1 MSDNN
6 DFGAFFAGLVIG
18 GLVGAAAALL
28 TAPKSGEETRTM
40 IKEKSIELRDRA
52 VEVSQDARR
61 KAEVAL
67 EDARARADEA
77 LADLRVKAEDLARM
91 TKELTVELQQKAK
104 APVSEEGVTLV
115 VDDSDS
121 TGSAEA

>member
-28 TAPKSGEETRTM
+28 SAPKSGEETRTI

-52 VEVSQDARR
+52 VEVSQDARH

-77 LADLRVKAEDLARM
+77 LVDLRVKAEDLARM
-91 TKELTVELQQKAK
+91 TKERAVELQQKVK
-104 APVSEEGVTLV
+104 GPIGDEGVPLV
-115 VDDSDS
+115 LDDS
-121 TGSAEA
+121 TGASEV

>member
-1 MSDNN
+1 MSENS

-28 TAPKSGEETRTM
+28 TAPKSGEETRSL

-52 VEVSQDARR
+52 VEVSQDTRH

-77 LADLRVKAEDLARM
+77 LVDLRVKAEDLARL
-91 TKELTVELQQKAK
+91 TKERAVELQNKIK
-104 APVSEEGVTLV
+104 APVSEEGVPLV
-115 VDDSDS
+115 FED
-121 TGSAEA
+121 TPGSSEA

>member
-52 VEVSQDARR
+52 VEVSQDARH

-67 EDARARADEA
+67 EDARVRADEA
-77 LADLRVKAEDLARM
+77 LEDLRVKAEDLARM
-91 TKELTVELQQKAK
+91 TKERAVELQQKVK
-104 APVSEEGVTLV
+104 APVTEEGVPLV
-115 VDDSDS
+115 VDD
-121 TGSAEA
+121 TTASAEA

>member
-28 TAPKSGEETRTM
+28 TAPKSGEETRTL
-40 IKEKSIELRDRA
+40 IKDKSIELRDRA
-52 VEVSQDARR
+52 VEVSQDTRH

-77 LADLRVKAEDLARM
+77 LVDLREKAEDLARM
-91 TKELTVELQQKAK
+91 TKERAVEIQQKVK
-104 APVSEEGVTLV
+104 APSADQGVPLV
-115 VDDSDS
+115 IEDADSA
-121 TGSAEA
+121 AEA